1 MKPNRIRLIQYS
13 AFSACFLALQQ
24 NARAQAVYSDIDPD
38 IVLDENWESFGLDMN
53 NDGIIDFGF
62 LNRSFNFLTYYS
74 NYSSR
79 FEALYVGPQSPL
91 NEIAALTHVIS
102 PSYGG
107 FTVYFPFAIVSNET
121 IDDGLGFHNNG
132 YQTLA
137 YRYATPDGFYFPY
150 GGLWY
155 PEVLDHFLGV
165 RFIDTAN
172 CLHYGWIRCDVKEDG
187 RVLVI
192 KDYAYETKCET
203 GIAAGDI
210 IGDTSVSISEIP
222 PLNGNIYSNGC
233 DVFIQL
239 YDIPNQC
246 KVHIIDINGQEIYT
260 STIYSSTTSVCM
272 INKPVGIYFVELF
285 SGNQRIALKKI
296 SI

>member
-1 MKPNRIRLIQYS
+1 MKVQNSKLIYYS

-62 LNRSFNFLTYYS
+62 LNRSFNLLTYYS

-121 IDDGLGFHNNG
+121 IDDGLVFHNNG

-172 CLHYGWIRCDVKEDG
+172 CLHYGWIRCDVKENG
-187 RVLVI
+187 RILVI

-210 IGDTSVSISEIP
+210 IGDTSVNLGEMPDPDI
-222 PLNGNIYSNGC
+222 NIYVYERDVYIITDNIPYNTKVNILDISGNLICNSVINSNKTLITMN
-233 DVFIQL
+233 D
-239 YDIPNQC
+239 
-246 KVHIIDINGQEIYT
+246 
-260 STIYSSTTSVCM
+260 
-272 INKPVGIYFVELF
+272 KPSGIYIVELLAD
-285 SGNQRIALKKI
+285 NQQIAAKKI